1 MSDNPFASPSERRDG
16 DSPDPQSQASAQ
28 QPDGQPQ
35 PGQPQPG
42 EPQYGQAH
50 NGAPQ
55 PQSAPA
61 AGTPVAPGSAYG
73 ASAPQSGSQASA
85 PGSDPQYDTEVIDR
99 TQVPVAGA
107 AAAMPGAMAPAADG
121 TFSTA
126 APAYDA
132 SGYVAPPAAPAPKK
146 EKRARVGKGAV
157 AGIAAGALLLGLGG
171 GVLGAWGYDE
181 YTAPPQAQLSTSTAE
196 TVDREAGSVAAVAA
210 EAMPSTVSIE
220 ASAGQLG
227 SSTGSGFVIREDGYI
242 LTNNHVVEGAD
253 SITVIFSDGSEY
265 PAELVGA
272 TGDYDIAVLQVELTG
287 LTPLVFA
294 DSDEVVV
301 GDETIAV
308 GSPLGLEATVTTG
321 IVSSLHRPVRAGEI
335 TEPAFIDAIQT
346 DAAINPGNSGGPLL
360 NANGEVIG
368 VNSAIATLS
377 TATDTTGSI
386 GLGFAITSNQAKR
399 TAEELIETGQ
409 ATYPIIGVL
418 LDDTYTGEGVKV
430 LDDPSGVSTGS
441 PAAEAG
447 IEPGDVITAIDGRP
461 ITQVDELIVSI
472 RAQAPGDEVVLTVL
486 RDNEEQD
493 ITVSLASSATLNAQ
507 QG

>member
-1 MSDNPFASPSERRDG
+1 MSDNPFASPSDRPERDETA
-16 DSPDPQSQASAQ
+16 SSAQSASQPSAPDPAAQPASH
-28 QPDGQPQ
+28 
-35 PGQPQPG
+35 PGVSGHPT
-42 EPQYGQAH
+42 A
-50 NGAPQ
+50 
-55 PQSAPA
+55 
-61 AGTPVAPGSAYG
+61 
-73 ASAPQSGSQASA
+73 ASAPQAPSA
-85 PGSDPQYDTEVIDR
+85 PSQYDTEVLHPQR
-99 TQVPVAGA
+99 QVPAHGSP
-107 AAAMPGAMAPAADG
+107 AMQPGPNG

-126 APAYDA
+126 EPAYDP
-132 SGYVAPPAAPAPKK
+132 SGYGAPPAQTAPTTKVK
-146 EKRARVGKGAV
+146 EKRAKVGKGAV

-181 YTAPPQAQLSTSTAE
+181 LTAPPEAQIATSTADA
-196 TVDREAGSVAAVAA
+196 VDRPEGSVAAVAA

-220 ASAGQLG
+220 SSAGQLG
-227 SSTGSGFVIREDGYI
+227 GSTGSGFVIREDGYI
-242 LTNNHVVEGAD
+242 LTNNHVVEGAQD
-253 SITVIFSDGSEY
+253 ITVIFSDGSEY

-272 TGDYDIAVLQVELTG
+272 TGDYDIAVLKVDLTG

-294 DSDEVVV
+294 DSDDVVV

-321 IVSSLHRPVRAGEI
+321 IVSSLHRPVRAGEV

-399 TAEELIETGQ
+399 TAEELIETGT

-430 LDDPSGVSTGS
+430 LDDPQGVTSGS
-441 PAAEAG
+441 PADQAG

-472 RAQAPGDEVVLTVL
+472 RAQAPGDEITLTVL
-486 RDNEEQD
+486 RNNQEQD
-493 ITVSLASSATLNAQ
+493 ITVTLASSATLEAQ